1 MLNILLNQSALK
13 VTLADDDA
21 DDCFFFEKAM
31 REIPL
36 EKHLT
41 IHRDGEALMN
51 GLMTNSGSLPDII
64 FLDLSMPRKT
74 GFECLMEMKENANL
88 TGIFVTLLSTSFP
101 RDTKYE
107 RDLIKTLKSIG
118 ANNFI
123 RKPKDFQEL
132 KQLIHEDL
140 IKISKLKAYSIGGKP
155 N

>member
-1 MLNILLNQSALK
+1 M
-13 VTLADDDA
+13 LADDDT
-21 DDCFFFEKAM
+21 DDCFFFEKAIH
-31 REIPL
+31 EIPL

-41 IHRDGEALMN
+41 IHRNGEALMN
-51 GLMTNSGSLPDII
+51 SLHNNSGNLPDII

-74 GFECLMEMKENANL
+74 GFECLMEMKENNHL
-88 TGIFVTLLSTSFP
+88 KNIFVTLLSTSFP

-107 RDLIKTLKSIG
+107 KDLIETLKSMG

-123 RKPKDFQEL
+123 RKPKDFSKL

-140 IKISKLKAYSIGGKP
+140 IKISRIKAYTVAPKQ